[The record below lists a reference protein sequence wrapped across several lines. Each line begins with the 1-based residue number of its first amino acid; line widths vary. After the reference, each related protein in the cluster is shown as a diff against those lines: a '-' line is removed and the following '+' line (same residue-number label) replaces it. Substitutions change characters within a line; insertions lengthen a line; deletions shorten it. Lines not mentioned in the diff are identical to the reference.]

1 SLQLDAERHA
11 RSPDPPT
18 LPRDR
23 AEFEAHYAKDPDQWF
38 QYLSDAYTWMEEQ
51 EANQTTVDRKL
62 VELQVQV
69 EALQGELQ
77 LSQARGAEATSQKNW
92 IVERLDAK
100 EKELAVVRLE
110 LYKAQTAAFPTVAS
124 LTPTINPDPVAKDR
138 VAETVGAPLS
148 PVTRST
154 ASAQLS
160 ERIPDPDKFKA
171 TRADL
176 RRFHNAITEKLTVNR
191 DRYPTAVSR
200 MAYVNSRLNDESYKL
215 IQPYIR
221 HGTCRLPD
229 YYDILDILHKAYGD
243 PNEARTARRKLDTI
257 RQRDRDFATFYAE
270 FQCLSLDS
278 GLDDN
283 ALAPFLEK
291 AISGELYD
299 MLLTNPPTDYNY
311 HTLVTHFQNLDIRLQ
326 EHREGNRL
334 RFPFK
339 KPAQGPGKVVTPL
352 RQEARKIKSSSP
364 RRGRSPPENRQPAGD
379 PMDLSQQ
386 RRYNRPNYR
395 RENNQCFRCGSSN
408 HYLRDCPEPDTRPAK
423 FRNAAIPQSPY
434 RYSRHSSPK
443 SPTSNRSDSCGSQ
456 RHQENGAS
464 LS

>member
-1 SLQLDAERHA
+1 MPAH
-11 RSPDPPT
+11 PIPPT

-69 EALQGELQ
+69 EALQEELQ

-148 PVTRST
+148 PVTR
-154 ASAQLS
+154 
-160 ERIPDPDKFKA
+160 
-171 TRADL
+171 
-176 RRFHNAITEKLTVNR
+176 
-191 DRYPTAVSR
+191 
-200 MAYVNSRLNDESYKL
+200 
-215 IQPYIR
+215 
-221 HGTCRLPD
+221 
-229 YYDILDILHKAYGD
+229 
-243 PNEARTARRKLDTI
+243 
-257 RQRDRDFATFYAE
+257 
-270 FQCLSLDS
+270 

-434 RYSRHSSPK
+434 RYSRRSSPK

>member
-1 SLQLDAERHA
+1 MPAH
-11 RSPDPPT
+11 PIPPT

-176 RRFHNAITEKLTVNR
+176 RRFHN
-191 DRYPTAVSR
+191 
-200 MAYVNSRLNDESYKL
+200 
-215 IQPYIR
+215 
-221 HGTCRLPD
+221 G
-229 YYDILDILHKAYGD
+229 
-243 PNEARTARRKLDTI
+243 
-257 RQRDRDFATFYAE
+257 
-270 FQCLSLDS
+270 
-278 GLDDN
+278 
-283 ALAPFLEK
+283 
-291 AISGELYD
+291 
-299 MLLTNPPTDYNY
+299 
-311 HTLVTHFQNLDIRLQ
+311 
-326 EHREGNRL
+326 
-334 RFPFK
+334 
-339 KPAQGPGKVVTPL
+339 
-352 RQEARKIKSSSP
+352 
-364 RRGRSPPENRQPAGD
+364 
-379 PMDLSQQ
+379 
-386 RRYNRPNYR
+386 
-395 RENNQCFRCGSSN
+395 
-408 HYLRDCPEPDTRPAK
+408 
-423 FRNAAIPQSPY
+423 
-434 RYSRHSSPK
+434 
-443 SPTSNRSDSCGSQ
+443 
-456 RHQENGAS
+456 
-464 LS
+464 

>member
-1 SLQLDAERHA
+1 MPAH
-11 RSPDPPT
+11 PT
-18 LPRDR
+18 PRLSRDR
-23 AEFEAHYAKDPDQWF
+23 AEFEAHYAKDPDQW
-38 QYLSDAYTWMEEQ
+38 
-51 EANQTTVDRKL
+51 KL

-69 EALQGELQ
+69 EALQEELQ

-100 EKELAVVRLE
+100 EKELAVARLE

-138 VAETVGAPLS
+138 
-148 PVTRST
+148 
-154 ASAQLS
+154 LS

-364 RRGRSPPENRQPAGD
+364 GEAEAPREPPARR
-379 PMDLSQQ
+379 
-386 RRYNRPNYR
+386 RPY
-395 RENNQCFRCGSSN
+395 G
-408 HYLRDCPEPDTRPAK
+408 PEPTAP
-423 FRNAAIPQSPY
+423 
-434 RYSRHSSPK
+434 
-443 SPTSNRSDSCGSQ
+443 
-456 RHQENGAS
+456 
-464 LS
+464 L

>member
-1 SLQLDAERHA
+1 MPAH
-11 RSPDPPT
+11 PIPPT

-38 QYLSDAYTWMEEQ
+38 RYLSDAYTWMEEQ

-110 LYKAQTAAFPTVAS
+110 LYKAQTAAFPT
-124 LTPTINPDPVAKDR
+124 
-138 VAETVGAPLS
+138 
-148 PVTRST
+148 
-154 ASAQLS
+154 
-160 ERIPDPDKFKA
+160 
-171 TRADL
+171 L
-176 RRFHNAITEKLTVNR
+176 RL
-191 DRYPTAVSR
+191 
-200 MAYVNSRLNDESYKL
+200 
-215 IQPYIR
+215 
-221 HGTCRLPD
+221 
-229 YYDILDILHKAYGD
+229 
-243 PNEARTARRKLDTI
+243 
-257 RQRDRDFATFYAE
+257 
-270 FQCLSLDS
+270 

-434 RYSRHSSPK
+434 RYSRRSSPK

>member
-1 SLQLDAERHA
+1 
-11 RSPDPPT
+11 
-18 LPRDR
+18 
-23 AEFEAHYAKDPDQWF
+23 
-38 QYLSDAYTWMEEQ
+38 
-51 EANQTTVDRKL
+51 
-62 VELQVQV
+62 
-69 EALQGELQ
+69 
-77 LSQARGAEATSQKNW
+77 
-92 IVERLDAK
+92 
-100 EKELAVVRLE
+100 
-110 LYKAQTAAFPTVAS
+110 
-124 LTPTINPDPVAKDR
+124 
-138 VAETVGAPLS
+138 
-148 PVTRST
+148 
-154 ASAQLS
+154 
-160 ERIPDPDKFKA
+160 
-171 TRADL
+171 
-176 RRFHNAITEKLTVNR
+176 
-191 DRYPTAVSR
+191 

-434 RYSRHSSPK
+434 RYSRRSSPK

>member
-1 SLQLDAERHA
+1 MPAH
-11 RSPDPPT
+11 PTPPT

-69 EALQGELQ
+69 EALQEELQ

-434 RYSRHSSPK
+434 RYSRRSSPK

>member
-1 SLQLDAERHA
+1 MPAH
-11 RSPDPPT
+11 PIPPT

-110 LYKAQTAAFPTVAS
+110 LYKAQTAAFPT
-124 LTPTINPDPVAKDR
+124 
-138 VAETVGAPLS
+138 
-148 PVTRST
+148 
-154 ASAQLS
+154 
-160 ERIPDPDKFKA
+160 
-171 TRADL
+171 L
-176 RRFHNAITEKLTVNR
+176 RL
-191 DRYPTAVSR
+191 
-200 MAYVNSRLNDESYKL
+200 
-215 IQPYIR
+215 
-221 HGTCRLPD
+221 
-229 YYDILDILHKAYGD
+229 
-243 PNEARTARRKLDTI
+243 
-257 RQRDRDFATFYAE
+257 
-270 FQCLSLDS
+270 

-364 RRGRSPPENRQPAGD
+364 GEAEAPQRTASP
-379 PMDLSQQ
+379 
-386 RRYNRPNYR
+386 
-395 RENNQCFRCGSSN
+395 
-408 HYLRDCPEPDTRPAK
+408 
-423 FRNAAIPQSPY
+423 
-434 RYSRHSSPK
+434 
-443 SPTSNRSDSCGSQ
+443 
-456 RHQENGAS
+456 QET
-464 LS
+464 LWT

>member
-1 SLQLDAERHA
+1 MPAH
-11 RSPDPPT
+11 PIPPT

-92 IVERLDAK
+92 ILRLWERLY
-100 EKELAVVRLE
+100 RL
-110 LYKAQTAAFPTVAS
+110 LRGLPPPPSFQ
-124 LTPTINPDPVAKDR
+124 N
-138 VAETVGAPLS
+138 
-148 PVTRST
+148 
-154 ASAQLS
+154 
-160 ERIPDPDKFKA
+160 RIPDPDKFKA

-364 RRGRSPPENRQPAGD
+364 GEAEAPREPPARR
-379 PMDLSQQ
+379 
-386 RRYNRPNYR
+386 RPY
-395 RENNQCFRCGSSN
+395 G
-408 HYLRDCPEPDTRPAK
+408 PEPTAP
-423 FRNAAIPQSPY
+423 
-434 RYSRHSSPK
+434 
-443 SPTSNRSDSCGSQ
+443 
-456 RHQENGAS
+456 
-464 LS
+464 L